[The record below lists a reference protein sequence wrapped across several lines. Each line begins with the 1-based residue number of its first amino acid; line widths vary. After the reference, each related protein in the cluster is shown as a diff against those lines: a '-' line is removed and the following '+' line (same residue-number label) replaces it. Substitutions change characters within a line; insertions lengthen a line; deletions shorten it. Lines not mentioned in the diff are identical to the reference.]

1 MVVINEACVG
11 CGLCVNYCPVG
22 AISRPTA
29 SQRAVVQQDLCVEC
43 GTCYRSRV
51 CPVDAIVYPEL
62 AYPRILRR
70 YFSDPTTTK
79 VTGVPGRGTEEIKTN
94 DVTNRFTVGQVG
106 FCLELG
112 RPGVGTTLR
121 DVEKVTRVL
130 SQYPIEYE
138 ERNPTNALLAD
149 AATGALKPE
158 VLGERVLSLIL
169 EFTVP
174 ESLVPPLLEALQR
187 ASTSLDT
194 VFSLGLAG
202 RILEDGT
209 IPVKE
214 MLDRLQVAYRPN
226 AKINLGL
233 GRAAEAPSR

>member
-22 AISRPTA
+22 AIGRPTKE
-29 SQRAVVQQDLCVEC
+29 QRAVVQQDACVEC
-43 GTCYRSRV
+43 GTCYRSEV
-51 CPVDAIVYPEL
+51 CPVDAIVYPDL
-62 AYPRILRR
+62 SYPRILRR

-106 FCLELG
+106 FCIELG
-112 RPGVGTTLR
+112 RPGVGTAMR

-130 SQYPIEYE
+130 SQYQIEYE
-138 ERNPTNALLAD
+138 EKNPAHYLMAD
-149 AATGALKPE
+149 ARTGALKPD

-169 EFTVP
+169 EFTVSERLAP
-174 ESLVPPLLEALQR
+174 QLLEALKQV
-187 ASTSLDT
+187 STTLDT

-202 RILEDGT
+202 RILDDGT
-209 IPVKE
+209 IPVKK
-214 MLDRLQVAYRPN
+214 MLDRLQILYRPN
-226 AKINLGL
+226 AKINVGL
-233 GRAAEAPSR
+233 GKASEANPR